1 MLRPF
6 FYLFCG
12 CILAFVSLLWFVHML
27 VYMLVSPPASLFL
40 NAYFLWFNTWFP
52 ILGHTFT
59 PPYPLSFS
67 TTQPFSHPL
76 SHTITHILSYA
87 ISPTR
92 IPLIQHVI
100 SPPLFLSYLILS
112 YLRRGQ
118 LRSLFPLPPVSHPFS
133 HPLSHLLSYHLFF
146 SFLGE
151 VSYGLFS
158 LYLLFCTMKGCFKF
172 GLSVFCIRIYPVKGV
187 YPHTQPRSLT
197 LSHPLTHLLSP
208 PSLASIR
215 SKVFIHTHNLALSPF
230 RTLSHTFSHP
240 PRSHLSGQRC
250 LSTHTHTLALSPFC
264 TLSHPPSLIPTL
276 SHTPSHP
283 LPHPLSHRPSLIPP
297 LSLSL
302 PSISQWAKPTWT
314 PFCSTDHTPS
324 LSSSLCLPLT
334 PSLLSPPLSLYPPS
348 PSGRNLHGRIFVQ
361 PSPGPRVHHTRHP
374 LLHIGFRR

>member
-215 SKVFIHTHNLALSPF
+215 SKVFIHTHTHPRSLTLLHPLTPTLSHPH
-230 RTLSHTFSHP
+230 TLSHTLTPSPSPSLTSPLSYP
-240 PRSHLSGQRC
+240 PPLSLSTLHLPVGETYMDAFLFNRSH
-250 LSTHTHTLALSPFC
+250 TL
-264 TLSHPPSLIPTL
+264 TLIFSMSS
-276 SHTPSHP
+276 SHTF
-283 LPHPLSHRPSLIPP
+283 SLIPP
-297 LSLSL
+297 SLSL

-314 PFCSTDHTPS
+314 HFCST
-324 LSSSLCLPLT
+324 
-334 PSLLSPPLSLYPPS
+334 
-348 PSGRNLHGRIFVQ
+348 
-361 PSPGPRVHHTRHP
+361 
-374 LLHIGFRR
+374 